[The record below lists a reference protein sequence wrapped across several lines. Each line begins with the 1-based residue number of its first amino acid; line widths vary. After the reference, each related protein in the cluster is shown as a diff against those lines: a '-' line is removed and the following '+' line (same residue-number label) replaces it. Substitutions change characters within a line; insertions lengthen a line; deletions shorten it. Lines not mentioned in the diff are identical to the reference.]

1 MGQLC
6 KSWRQIRLGHVHINK
21 RQANSGKTSA
31 PRLVRPPLRSLVAA
45 AWTGPV
51 ALVVGPVVPV
61 PPASLVPV
69 TDVVAPEPEADG
81 PEVAEAE
88 ADPVAEGPVLGDC
101 PELAEVPEELEA
113 EEVPDVW
120 VPDDAEVTDAEVTD
134 AEPEVPDAEEED
146 SEDSDDSED
155 SEAED
160 EAEPEELLVCERK
173 LVDWLEAET

>member
-1 MGQLC
+1 M
-6 KSWRQIRLGHVHINK
+6 
-21 RQANSGKTSA
+21 
-31 PRLVRPPLRSLVAA
+31 
-45 AWTGPV
+45 

-81 PEVAEAE
+81 AEVAE

-120 VPDDAEVTDAEVTD
+120 VPEAELTD
-134 AEPEVPDAEEED
+134 AEPEVADVGE
-146 SEDSDDSED
+146 EDSDDSED
-155 SEAED
+155 SEDSEAED
-160 EAEPEELLVCERK
+160 ELEPEELLVCERK